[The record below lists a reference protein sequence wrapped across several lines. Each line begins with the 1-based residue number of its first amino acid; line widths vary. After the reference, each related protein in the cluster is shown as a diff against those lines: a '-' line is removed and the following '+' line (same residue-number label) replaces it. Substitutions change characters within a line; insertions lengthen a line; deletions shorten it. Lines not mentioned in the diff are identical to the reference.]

1 MSSPPPAPPPVCLH
15 CGKVLKGRA
24 GKKFCDDGC
33 RNAHNNQIYSD
44 VNNYIRNVNHS
55 LKKNR
60 RILEEMLPASKETTS
75 VPKDKLIQAGFQFK
89 YITQIY
95 TSKTGKQYYYCYD
108 YCYSPFE
115 DNNWYLII
123 RRSRNGKAPEKK

>member
-1 MSSPPPAPPPVCLH
+1 MNDSPPSSPPVCLH

-33 RNAHNNQIYSD
+33 RNSHNNQLYAEA
-44 VNNYIRNVNHS
+44 NNYIRNVNHS

-60 RILEEMLPASKETTS
+60 RILAEMLPPAKEKTS

-89 YITQIY
+89 YLTHLYI
-95 TSKTGKQYYYCYD
+95 SKSGKTYYFCYD

-115 DNNWYLII
+115 NDWYLVMKG
-123 RRSRNGKAPEKK
+123 RRSEL

>member
-1 MSSPPPAPPPVCLH
+1 MSDSRTTNATFCLH
-15 CGKVLKGRA
+15 CGKALKGRA

-33 RNAHNNQIYSD
+33 RNAYNNHLNAD
-44 VNNYIRNVNHS
+44 VNNFIRNINHS

-60 RILEEMLPASKETTS
+60 RILEELLPPPKDRTS

-89 YITQIY
+89 YITHLY
-95 TSKTGKQYYYCYD
+95 VSKAGKTYYYCYD

-115 DNNWYLII
+115 NDWYFIMKG
-123 RRSRNGKAPEKK
+123 RGE